1 MNMNRIGKSEINTH
15 EGVEVVEIF
24 EFIGEYIVRAHV
36 NKELI
41 YNENFGD
48 HIGLALES
56 FKNHIGMNGI
66 AINRRSL

>member
-48 HIGLALES
+48 PIGLALES
-56 FKNHIGMNGI
+56 FKNQIGMNGI